1 MHPPALLA
9 IALAA
14 FPSGPSTPAPA
25 AVEPRITVLYDAFG
39 GGAGLR
45 QDWGFAALIEYGGH
59 RILFDTGDDP
69 AIFEQN
75 VRALQVDLRRLDFA
89 VISHRHGDHIAGLSY
104 LLRVNPHVPVYAPRE
119 NFGVFGWSLPG
130 TFYRRDTLLP
140 REMRYFDGEPA
151 PTLLFGT
158 AWPNANFKLVDSLTE
173 VLPGISLVST
183 VSSTPGTRE
192 LHELSLVI
200 RTPAGALVVVG
211 CTHPGIETILEAAR
225 AVTPEVALIVGGLH
239 WVTLPDD
246 EITRLTTALHDTY
259 RARQLAPGHCT
270 GEPGFAALRS
280 RFGSAYLY
288 AGLGSVLEGDP
299 ANPGSWRSRAP
310 RAMD

>member
-1 MHPPALLA
+1 MHPSALLA
-9 IALAA
+9 ITFAT
-14 FPSGPSTPAPA
+14 FPA
-25 AVEPRITVLYDAFG
+25 AASAPDRSVAEPRITILYDAFG
-39 GGAGLR
+39 GGPGLR
-45 QDWGFAALIEYGGH
+45 QDWGFSALIEYDGR

-75 VRALQVDLRRLDFA
+75 VRALHVDLRRLDFA

-104 LLRVNPHVPVYAPRE
+104 LLQINPRVPVYAPRE
-119 NFGVFGWSLPG
+119 NFGIFGWSLPG

-140 REMRYFDGEPA
+140 PEMRYFDGEPA
-151 PTLLFGT
+151 PTLRFGR
-158 AWPNANFKLVDSLTE
+158 AWADANFILVDSPTE
-173 VLPGISLVST
+173 IAPGVSLVST

-200 RTPAGALVVVG
+200 RTPAGALLVVG

-225 AVTPEVALIVGGLH
+225 AVTPKVALIVGGLH
-239 WVTLPDD
+239 WVTLPDG
-246 EITRLTTALHDTY
+246 EIARLTTVLHDTY

-288 AGLGSVLEGDP
+288 AGLGSVLDGDP
-299 ANPGSWRSRAP
+299 EHPGSWRSRAP
-310 RAMD
+310 RPMD